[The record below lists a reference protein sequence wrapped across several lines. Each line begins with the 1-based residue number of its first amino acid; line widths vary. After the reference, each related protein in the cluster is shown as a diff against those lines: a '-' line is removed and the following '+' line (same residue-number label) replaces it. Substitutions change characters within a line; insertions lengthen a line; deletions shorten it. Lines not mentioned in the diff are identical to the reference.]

1 MKIEQVSEVNDD
13 LIAAFALLGPQLSKN
28 MKLPSRE
35 QLNEIVQSPVTTL
48 LVARDPQN
56 NPKIVGTLTLAVYR
70 TPAGVSAHI
79 EDVVVDGQQRG
90 QGIGEA
96 LTRAA
101 ITLAAEKGAKKVD
114 LTSAA
119 WREAANRLYQRLGFV
134 RWETNFYRLLLEK
147 KD

>member
-1 MKIEQVSEVNDD
+1 MMIEQVTEVTDD
-13 LIAAFALLGPQLSKN
+13 LMAAFALLGPQLSKN
-28 MKLPSRE
+28 MKVPTRE
-35 QLNEIVQSPVTTL
+35 QLNEIIQSPVTTL
-48 LVARDPQN
+48 LVARDPQSN
-56 NPKIVGTLTLAVYR
+56 QKIVGTLTLVVFR

-101 ITLAAEKGAKKVD
+101 LSLAAEKGAKKVD
-114 LTSAA
+114 LTSAS
-119 WREAANRLYQRLGFV
+119 WREAANRLYQRLGFM
-134 RWETNFYRLLLEK
+134 RWETNLYRFLIEK